1 MVTVGLYYDVL
12 PGKGPEFRDKF
23 RAVVAAMDASAS
35 GHKASHLYQRVDDPD
50 SFAIISEWEDRAS
63 FLAFIRSEEFR
74 QVTSWGREHVLRTAP
89 RHKLYPSAEDLG
101 RPAARHDG

>member
-23 RAVVAAMDASAS
+23 RAVVEAMNRSVA
-35 GHKASHLYQRVDDPD
+35 GHKATHLYQRVDDPD

-63 FLAFIRSEEFR
+63 FLAFVRSEAFR
-74 QVTSWGREHVLRTAP
+74 EVTAWGRETVLRNAP

-101 RPAARHDG
+101 RPPA